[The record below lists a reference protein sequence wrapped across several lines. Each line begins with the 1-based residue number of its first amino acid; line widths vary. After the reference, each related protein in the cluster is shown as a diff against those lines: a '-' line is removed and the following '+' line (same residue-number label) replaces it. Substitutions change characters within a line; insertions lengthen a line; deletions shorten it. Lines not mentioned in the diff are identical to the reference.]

1 VGFAMILPAAI
12 EPNSTQLN
20 AEDFPAGTSVVVRI
34 VRVTRGPNDKQA
46 WDLHLD
52 GYQRVYRPCMT
63 MRRVMITCWRLLVT
77 SSDGSQVVDLSP
89 CIGRR
94 LELYT
99 DPTVR
104 FGSEVAGGIRIRAMS
119 DIAKPHSVAL
129 TETKTAAGVRK
140 KTWTINVLPPE
151 SKPQQPST
159 KPTGL
164 PKFVAAVPGIA
175 HGLTVPLLRE
185 YMAQTAKIDIDT
197 LSASEL
203 SAVVADIKQPAEVE
217 RLTAWLVARGGTT

>member
-1 VGFAMILPAAI
+1 MILPAAI

-20 AEDFPAGTSVVVRI
+20 AEDFPAGTSVVVKI
-34 VRVTRGPNDKQA
+34 TRVTKGPNDKQA
-46 WDLHLD
+46 WDLHLE

-63 MRRVMITCWRLLVT
+63 MRRVMITCWRLQIT
-77 SSDGSQVVDLSP
+77 AADGSQVVDLSP

-104 FGSEVAGGIRIRAMS
+104 FGAEVAGGIRIRAMS

-140 KTWTINVLPPE
+140 KTWTINVLPDAP
-151 SKPQQPST
+151 KPQQPST
-159 KPTGL
+159 KSTDL

-175 HGLTVPLLRE
+175 PGLTVPLLRE
-185 YMAQTAKIDIDT
+185 YMTATASIDIDT

-217 RLTAWLVARGGTT
+217 RLVAWLAARGGG